1 MNKVNWC
8 FSIKKGLSI
17 IEPNMNLSQSYLDEA
32 KKTIS
37 RVKSL
42 IEEDDFIWASVR
54 IYYSAYYSLY
64 SFLQRIGVKS
74 ENHDCSIE
82 LAKSLLEEDFIS
94 NIDMFKKGR
103 IDSQYYLKIGK
114 KGELSAL
121 YNSAK
126 EFYLRFN
133 EIVRNLSEEDI
144 KEFQIKLSRISG
156 T

>member
-1 MNKVNWC
+1 M
-8 FSIKKGLSI
+8 
-17 IEPNMNLSQSYLDEA
+17 
-32 KKTIS
+32 
-37 RVKSL
+37 
-42 IEEDDFIWASVR
+42 
-54 IYYSAYYSLY
+54 
-64 SFLQRIGVKS
+64 QRIGVKS